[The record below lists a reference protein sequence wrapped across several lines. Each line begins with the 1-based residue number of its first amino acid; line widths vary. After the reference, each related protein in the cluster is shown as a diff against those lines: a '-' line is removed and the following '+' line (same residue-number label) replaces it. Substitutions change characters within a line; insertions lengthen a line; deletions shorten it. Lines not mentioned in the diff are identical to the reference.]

1 MEDIFS
7 FNKELE
13 AEIVFDFGVAGGDNG
28 VKGGGRREGFEEGL
42 VEGFGAMLDVGL
54 VFSGEDE
61 FDEASIGGEVK
72 EFPGFYLFIVERFVI
87 LGRGVVEDRMFFKGG
102 LDDHLSF

>member
-7 FNKELE
+7 FDEEFE
-13 AEIVFDFGVAGGDNG
+13 AEVVFDFGVAGGDNG
-28 VKGGGRREGFEEGL
+28 VEGGGRRKGFEEGL
-42 VEGFGAMLDVGL
+42 VEGFGAMFNVGL

-72 EFPGFYLFIVERFVI
+72 EFPSFYLFIVESFVVF
-87 LGRGVVEDRMFFKGG
+87 GGGVVEDWMFFERG